1 MRDSSGAN
9 LNLSSAAYDGLWNLK
24 VSNANPFDAATNPNG
39 NGFANAI
46 SLSMFGGGNQ
56 KLTNNYG
63 GANSS
68 TLYNSYGAPNAAF
81 LKASHNPYL
90 FK

>member
-39 NGFANAI
+39 NGLANAI

-56 KLTNNYG
+56 KLTIMG
-63 GANSS
+63 AANSS
-68 TLYNSYGAPNAAF
+68 NPYKSYGAPNAAF
-81 LKASHNPYL
+81 LKAPHNPYL